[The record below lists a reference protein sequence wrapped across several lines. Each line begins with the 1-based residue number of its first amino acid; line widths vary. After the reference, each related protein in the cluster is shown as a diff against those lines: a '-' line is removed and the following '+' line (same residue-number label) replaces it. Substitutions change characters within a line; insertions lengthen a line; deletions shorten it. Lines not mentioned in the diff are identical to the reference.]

1 MCGAA
6 THAVSPPQPSPAKQ
20 TKRPSEN
27 TDETRATAF
36 SDGLRPKVGCT
47 AQATHTVFPATA
59 VCPIKK
65 TKGRLKNENSLF
77 RRPLNLR

>member
-1 MCGAA
+1 M
-6 THAVSPPQPSPAKQ
+6 PAKQ

-27 TDETRATAF
+27 TAETRATAF
-36 SDGLRPKVGCT
+36 SDGLRPKSRMCG
-47 AQATHTVFPATA
+47 ASHARGLSPATT